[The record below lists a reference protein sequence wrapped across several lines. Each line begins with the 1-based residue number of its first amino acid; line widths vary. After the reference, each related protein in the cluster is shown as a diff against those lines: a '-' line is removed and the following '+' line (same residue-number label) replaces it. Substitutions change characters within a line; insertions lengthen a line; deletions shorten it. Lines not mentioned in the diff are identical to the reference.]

1 MNMFRKKTGDYL
13 DKCSILLHGYKLFAV
28 LLLAFGMAACDDDN
42 TVPEPDPEPTST
54 FKLHI
59 GEGNIVPMDLFN
71 REPGTGL
78 ERLRFH

>member
-54 FKLHI
+54 FKLLYLQAAHRR
-59 GEGNIVPMDLFN
+59 GKHRADGFGSP
-71 REPGTGL
+71 
-78 ERLRFH
+78 